1 MRVAVFL
8 FVLLAGCAAN
18 RDGQQASPVRDI
30 LPNARNISPDVDADH
45 AQIGGTRA
53 AAGAQ
58 VVEVHTNGLTTVLAA
73 LGGTVLL
80 GLVFGVL
87 LYRSNP
93 PTKGNHGLTSPIRPV
108 GRPGPVVAPE

>member
-1 MRVAVFL
+1 MVAVAL
-8 FVLLAGCAAN
+8 CGCAAN
-18 RDGQQASPVRDI
+18 RDGQQAQIGTRDI
-30 LPNARNISPDVDADH
+30 LPNARNISPDVEADN

-58 VVEVHTNGLTTVLAA
+58 VVEVHTNGMTAILVLF
-73 LGGTVLL
+73 GGTVLA

-93 PTKGNHGLTSPIRPV
+93 PTKGTAREPAATVRPV
-108 GRPGPVVAPE
+108 G